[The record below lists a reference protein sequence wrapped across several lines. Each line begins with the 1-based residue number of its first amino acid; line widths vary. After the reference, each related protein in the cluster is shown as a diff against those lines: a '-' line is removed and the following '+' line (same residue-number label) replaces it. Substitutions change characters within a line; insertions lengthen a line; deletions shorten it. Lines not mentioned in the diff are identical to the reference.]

1 MMRVLSGADLARR
14 RRVSRLEADDALRQL
29 GFREFHAERV
39 DNAHRAQLEQGAGL
53 DLDDDRGGCAIAIS
67 LGGAR
72 EGCDVARSDGQARAV
87 DRNRHAGVVIARAP
101 ERIDDRREVALGAP
115 REGFPVGRGVLAQA
129 VERRSVPHRVF
140 EPGGVAGDLDGQR
153 VGDSRPGN
161 LRRLVVRAKEAKEI
175 KSLGDGPVAHDDR
188 AGNQGDDKTDAE
200 TITLF
205 HETLASQLNAL
216 FPD

>member
-1 MMRVLSGADLARR
+1 MRCGSSASGNSTPSASTTRTVRSLNKGPGSTLMTTGA
-14 RRVSRLEADDALRQL
+14 ALT
-29 GFREFHAERV
+29 
-39 DNAHRAQLEQGAGL
+39 
-53 DLDDDRGGCAIAIS
+53 IAIS

-72 EGCDVARSDGQARAV
+72 EGGDVARADGEGRAV

-101 ERIDDRREVALGAP
+101 ERVDDRREIALGAS
-115 REGFPVGRGVLAQA
+115 RKGFAVGRGVLAQA

-140 EPGGVAGDLDGQR
+140 EPGGVARDLDGQR
-153 VGDSRPGN
+153 VGNGGPGN
-161 LRRLVVRAKEAKEI
+161 LRRLVVRAKEPKEI
-175 KSLGDGPVAHDDR
+175 KSLGDRPVAHDDR
-188 AGNQGDDKTDAE
+188 AGNQRDNKTDAG

>member
-1 MMRVLSGADLARR
+1 MTTGAA
-14 RRVSRLEADDALRQL
+14 AT
-29 GFREFHAERV
+29 
-39 DNAHRAQLEQGAGL
+39 
-53 DLDDDRGGCAIAIS
+53 IAIS

-72 EGCDVARSDGQARAV
+72 EGGDVARSDGEGRAV

-101 ERIDDRREVALGAP
+101 ERIDDRREIALGAS
-115 REGFPVGRGVLAQA
+115 REGFAVGRGVLAQA
-129 VERRSVPHRVF
+129 VERRSVSHCVF
-140 EPGGVAGDLDGQR
+140 EPGGVARDLDGQR
-153 VGDSRPGN
+153 VGDGGPGN

-175 KSLGDGPVAHDDR
+175 KSLGDGPVAHHHR
-188 AGNQGDDKTDAE
+188 AGNQRDDKTDAE